1 MSLLSWSVCSGGE
14 TDTKQRRMSRGEGGG
29 VEDCSDSAASQ

>member
-1 MSLLSWSVCSGGE
+1 MSLLSWSVRSGGE

-29 VEDCSDSAASQ
+29 MEDCSNYAGSQ